1 MATTTRQ
8 QPADSPETPVHAE
21 EEYDFDSWTQDREDA
36 ALRAL
41 TDVRYIIVED
51 KFVGRFT
58 DRHVVKIPL
67 KLSTSTIDELEAEY
81 PTPLDQFKQIL
92 AMFYGEEEAAALADR
107 SLIEVAI
114 MTEKYFRA
122 LKRAQ
127 ELAFPES

>member
-1 MATTTRQ
+1 MTTTTRRK
-8 QPADSPETPVHAE
+8 PADSAETPVQVE
-21 EEYDFDSWTQDREDA
+21 EEYDFDSWDQEREDA

-67 KLSTSTIDELEAEY
+67 KLTTSTIDELEAKFS
-81 PTPLDQFKQIL
+81 TPLDQFRHL
-92 AMFYGEEEAAALADR
+92 LSMFYGEEEAAALADR

-114 MTEKYFRA
+114 MTEKFFRA

>member
-1 MATTTRQ
+1 MAATTTRKPPAAP
-8 QPADSPETPVHAE
+8 QPAPEVE
-21 EEYDFDSWTQDREDA
+21 ETYDFDNWSQEQEDA

-58 DRHVVKIPL
+58 DHHVVKIPL
-67 KLSTSTIDELEAEY
+67 KLSTSTIDELEAKY
-81 PTPLDQFKQIL
+81 ATPLDQFQQL
-92 AMFYGEEEAAALADR
+92 LVMFYGEDEAASLADR

-114 MTEKYFRA
+114 MTEKFFRA